1 MVNPSKYVKV
11 AVLNAVRS
19 TNIPVWYKRKPKS
32 TGGNEYAI
40 LTSVNKNPID
50 RGKTCFDWSIQVVID
65 LWSVGVQGYPPTDNS
80 LEDMEEKVLTVMD
93 SIVVDGFHVYD
104 RILQQQTDLSVETN
118 TQSIERKVL
127 TYELQLNTNYDNSY
141 LGGFNSMPA
150 PDDKPNVVQTF
161 ID

>member
-11 AVLNAVRS
+11 SVLNAIRS

-65 LWSVGVQGYPPTDNS
+65 LWSVGVQGYPPADNS
-80 LEDMEEKVLTVMD
+80 LEDMEEKV
-93 SIVVDGFHVYD
+93 
-104 RILQQQTDLSVETN
+104 
-118 TQSIERKVL
+118 
-127 TYELQLNTNYDNSY
+127 
-141 LGGFNSMPA
+141 
-150 PDDKPNVVQTF
+150 
-161 ID
+161 